1 MKISLAA
8 IAVLTQ
14 LADVTRQLSAKE
26 YNMPIERLGSS
37 TLGQHIRHTLEF
49 FICLYEG
56 CASGRVNYDNRRRD
70 PEIEEDPEAAL
81 KAINRI
87 QKFLETSIQ
96 DTTLK
101 LEVNYNI
108 QDGDAQ
114 VLDTNFDR
122 ELAYNIE
129 HAVHHMAILK
139 IGLQELIP
147 DIELPTG
154 FGVAISTL
162 RHRKGQAQ
170 IA

>member
-14 LADVTRQLSAKE
+14 LADVTRQLSVRE
-26 YNMPIERLGSS
+26 YNMPIERLGNS

-56 CASGRVNYDNRRRD
+56 CGRGSVNYDNRRRD
-70 PEIEEDPEAAL
+70 PEIEEKPEAAL
-81 KAINRI
+81 LAINRI
-87 QKFLETSIQ
+87 QNFVETSTQ

-101 LEVNYNI
+101 LEVNYNM

-114 VLDTNFDR
+114 VLDTNFYR

-147 DIELPTG
+147 GIELPPG

-162 RHRKGQAQ
+162 KYRKGQTQ

>member
-8 IAVLTQ
+8 LAVLNQ

-26 YNMPIERLGSS
+26 YIYPIERLGNS

-56 CASGRVNYDNRRRD
+56 CRSGVVNYDKRRRD
-70 PEIEEDPEAAL
+70 PEIEESPEAAL
-81 KAINRI
+81 LAINRI
-87 QKFLETSIQ
+87 QNYIETASQ
-96 DTTLK
+96 DIRLK

-108 QDGDAQ
+108 QDNNTQ
-114 VLDTNFDR
+114 VMESNFDR

-139 IGLQELIP
+139 IGLLEFTP
-147 DIELPTG
+147 GIELPPG

-162 RHRKGQAQ
+162 RHRKGQIERA
-170 IA
+170 